1 MAESIALVL
10 GGGGARAA
18 YQIGVLKALVQLYP
32 RNHHIPF
39 EIISGTS
46 AGAINATSLA
56 THASCFHLGV
66 KKLDWV
72 WRHFE
77 TKKVYH
83 SSFGKVFKHLCKMA
97 LKGLQSDKMNT
108 DAGSLLDNSP
118 LRSLLNQL
126 IDFQRIERNI
136 GSGALKAISLD
147 ASSYNDSHSYSF
159 YQANS
164 SINDWQ
170 RARRQG
176 NRCTLTTDH
185 LMATSA
191 IPLVFPSIKLNQAY
205 FGDGSVHQLSPLSSP
220 IHLGADKIMVI
231 NLDSPHQHDDDID
244 AHPKTA
250 TIAGHLLDTIFSDTL
265 NSDLERLERIN
276 TTLALIPEADA
287 KLINLRK
294 IDTLVIKPSED
305 LSEIAA
311 RYFKELPLAIRILL
325 KFFGIDCETDSS
337 IVSYLLFEK
346 AYTSALIELGYQ
358 DAMTEI
364 DTIKEFFNLDQV
376 SNSQ

>member
-1 MAESIALVL
+1 MSESIALVL

-18 YQIGVLKALVQLYP
+18 YQIGVLKALVQFYP

-39 EIISGTS
+39 AILSGSS

-77 TKKVYH
+77 TNKVYR
-83 SSFGKVFKHLCKMA
+83 SSFKGVLKHLAKMA
-97 LKGLQSDKMNT
+97 LKGLQNDKVNT
-108 DAGSLLDNSP
+108 EAGSLLDNQP
-118 LRSLLNQL
+118 LRKLLNQL

-147 ASSYNDSHSYSF
+147 ASSYTDSHSYSF
-159 YQANS
+159 YQADHS
-164 SINDWQ
+164 VEDWQ

-176 NRCTLTTDH
+176 NRATLTTDH

-191 IPLVFPSIKLNQAY
+191 IPLVFPSVKLNQAY

-220 IHLGADKIMVI
+220 IHLGASKIMVI
-231 NLDSPHQHDDDID
+231 NLDSPHKLLHKDID

-276 TTLALIPEADA
+276 STLDLIPEADA
-287 KLINLRK
+287 KMVNLKK
-294 IDTLVIKPSED
+294 IETLVIKPSED
-305 LSEIAA
+305 LSLLAA
-311 RYFKELPLAIRILL
+311 RYFKELPLAIRLLL
-325 KFFGIDCETDSS
+325 KLVGVDSQSDSS

-346 AYTSALIELGYQ
+346 SYTGALIDLGYQ
-358 DAMTEI
+358 DAMTQI
-364 DTIKEFFNLDQV
+364 DTIKKFFDID
-376 SNSQ
+376 SE

>member
-1 MAESIALVL
+1 MSETIALVL

-39 EIISGTS
+39 AILSGSS

-77 TKKVYH
+77 TKKVYR
-83 SSFGKVFKHLCKMA
+83 SSFWDVFKHLCKMA
-97 LKGLQSDKMNT
+97 LKGLQTDKMNT

-118 LRSLLNQL
+118 LRQLLNQL

-136 GSGALKAISLD
+136 GSGALKAISID

-159 YQANS
+159 YQAHNS
-164 SINDWQ
+164 VDDWQ

-176 NRCTLTTDH
+176 NRCTLTTNH

-205 FGDGSVHQLSPLSSP
+205 FGDGSVHQLSPLSSS

-231 NLDSPHQHDDDID
+231 NLDSPHKKPQHEID
-244 AHPKTA
+244 AHPKAA

-276 TTLALIPEADA
+276 TTLDLIPGADVEM
-287 KLINLRK
+287 INLRK
-294 IDTLVIKPSED
+294 INTLVIKPSED

-311 RYFKELPLAIRILL
+311 RYYKDLPLAIRILL
-325 KFFGIDCETDSS
+325 KFIGIDSQSDSS
-337 IVSYLLFEK
+337 VVSYLLFEK
-346 AYTSALIELGYQ
+346 AYTSALIDLGYQ
-358 DAMTEI
+358 DAMTQI
-364 DTIKEFFNLDQV
+364 DTFKDFFNIKTT
-376 SNSQ
+376 